1 MAIKRKYRG
10 IPAETLADLNRSIKR
25 CGNASIDREAMLK
38 ACDRYERIRDRLMR
52 RHSVDTITDALRAY
66 RKDLRLEREKAE
78 AVEAALAAAGVAASD
93 DDDQGAT
100 ATVDVSSGPETA
112 EDEPAQ
118 SAQSTSQGANM
129 SFWSTLAKE
138 RTKRIEARADSRA
151 RRAEAEGGRGGGKR
165 RAAARRAEAAEA
177 AAAGFGAE
185 ALELE
190 RLAAEEEAA
199 AKSGSGMPS
208 WLIPAAIAG
217 VALFALRK

>member
-1 MAIKRKYRG
+1 V
-10 IPAETLADLNRSIKR
+10 TLDDADQ
-25 CGNASIDREAMLK
+25 
-38 ACDRYERIRDRLMR
+38 
-52 RHSVDTITDALRAY
+52 
-66 RKDLRLEREKAE
+66 
-78 AVEAALAAAGVAASD
+78 GVA
-93 DDDQGAT
+93 

-118 SAQSTSQGANM
+118 SRTSQGESM

-151 RRAEAEGGRGGGKR
+151 RRAEAAGRGGRGGGKR

-177 AAAGFGAE
+177 AAAGFTAE
-185 ALELE
+185 AMELE
-190 RLAAEEEAA
+190 RMAAEDEAA
-199 AKSGSGMPS
+199 AEGYGSGMPS

>member
-25 CGNASIDREAMLK
+25 CGNDALDREAMLK
-38 ACDRYERIRDRLMR
+38 ACDRYQRIRDRLLR
-52 RHSVDTITDALRAY
+52 RHSVNTIDDALRAY

-93 DDDQGAT
+93 DADQGVT
-100 ATVDVSSGPETA
+100 ATVDVSSSPETA

-118 SAQSTSQGANM
+118 SNNQDTNM
-129 SFWSTLAKE
+129 SFWTTLAKE

-151 RRAEAEGGRGGGKR
+151 RRAEAAGRGGGKR

-199 AKSGSGMPS
+199 EGYGSGMPS
-208 WLIPAAIAG
+208 WLLPAAIAG